1 MCKHVK
7 EKNKKFKIFLDKLK
21 KEEIWSIS
29 EKIYEKGYSEL
40 DLIEYIKENIKN
52 DEKKYE
58 YLVFIQRIKKEFR
71 EEKLLIMIILNF
83 ILIRKDYSL
92 ENISYM

>member
-1 MCKHVK
+1 
-7 EKNKKFKIFLDKLK
+7 
-21 KEEIWSIS
+21 
-29 EKIYEKGYSEL
+29 
-40 DLIEYIKENIKN
+40 LIEYIKENIKN
-52 DEKKYE
+52 DVKKYE
-58 YLVFIQRIKKEFR
+58 YLLFIQRIKKEFR